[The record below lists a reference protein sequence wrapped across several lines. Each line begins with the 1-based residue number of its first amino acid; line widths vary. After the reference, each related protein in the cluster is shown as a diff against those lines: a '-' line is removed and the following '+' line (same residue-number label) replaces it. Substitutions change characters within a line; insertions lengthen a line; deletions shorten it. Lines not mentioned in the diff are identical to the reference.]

1 MIRLRLLICS
11 GVLAILIASVPPVVV
26 TRVAGQEPAAA
37 AATYTPGR
45 MPWGD
50 PDLQGIFDFQSDVP
64 FQRPLDLGNKTVF
77 ASPEDKAAYQR
88 RAGVNQAPPTR
99 PAAPDVGSYGAE
111 WTPRHVVPN
120 LRTSLIQDPPDG
132 RLPPM
137 TPEALQKYQALTDYR
152 RIHLNSY
159 DTYEDV
165 ATYERCISRPMPR
178 INQGYNSGTLIVQ
191 SPGWVAFLYEQLDTR
206 IIPLDGRPHV
216 DSNIRQW
223 NGDSRGHWEGNTL
236 VVDTTNL
243 SDQQK
248 GFPPAEPLRGGKE
261 GLVTTGSPLGDDI
274 PVGPY
279 DELGRSGYPQGN
291 FHLIERYTPI
301 DANTMNYEAT
311 IDDPTTWTRPF
322 TYLMPWRRET
332 DYQIFEYA
340 CHEGNYGLR
349 NALSAARYQEKL
361 AAEAA
366 KKKGRSGPK

>member
-11 GVLAILIASVPPVVV
+11 GVLAILIASVPAIVV
-26 TRVAGQEPAAA
+26 TPVAGQEPAAA

-45 MPWGD
+45 TPWGD
-50 PDLQGIFDFQSDVP
+50 PDLQGVFDFQSDVP

-77 ASPEDKAAYQR
+77 ASPEEKAAYRR
-88 RAGVNQAPPTR
+88 RAGVNSAPPTR

-111 WTPRHVVPN
+111 WTPRNVVPN
-120 LRTSLIQDPPDG
+120 LRTSLLQDPPDG
-132 RLPPM
+132 RLPAM
-137 TPEALQKYQALTDYR
+137 TPEALKKYQALTDYR
-152 RIHLNSY
+152 RTHLNSY

-178 INQGYNSGTLIVQ
+178 VNQGYNSGTLIVQ
-191 SPGWVAFLYEQLDTR
+191 SSGWVVFLYEQFDTR

-216 DSNIRQW
+216 DSKIRQW
-223 NGDSRGHWEGNTL
+223 NGDARGHWEGNTL

-248 GFPPAEPLRGGKE
+248 GFPPAEQLRGGKE

-311 IDDPTTWTRPF
+311 VDDPTTWTKPF
-322 TYLMPWRRET
+322 TYMMPWRRET

-340 CHEGNYGLR
+340 CHEANYGLR
-349 NALSAARYQEKL
+349 NALSGARYQEKL

-366 KKKGRSGPK
+366 KKQGKPGSK

>member
-1 MIRLRLLICS
+1 MME
-11 GVLAILIASVPPVVV
+11 
-26 TRVAGQEPAAA
+26 TR
-37 AATYTPGR
+37 
-45 MPWGD
+45 
-50 PDLQGIFDFQSDVP
+50 
-64 FQRPLDLGNKTVF
+64 F
-77 ASPEDKAAYQR
+77 ARY
-88 RAGVNQAPPTR
+88 
-99 PAAPDVGSYGAE
+99 AE
-111 WTPRHVVPN
+111 FN
-120 LRTSLIQDPPDG
+120 
-132 RLPPM
+132 
-137 TPEALQKYQALTDYR
+137 YR
-152 RIHLNSY
+152 RVHLNSY

-191 SPGWVAFLYEQLDTR
+191 SPGWVVFLYEQFDTR

-216 DSNIRQW
+216 DSKIRQW
-223 NGDSRGHWEGNTL
+223 NGDSRGHWERNTL

-243 SDQQK
+243 SDNQK
-248 GFPPAEPLRGGKE
+248 GFPPAEQLRDGKE
-261 GLVTTGSPLGDDI
+261 GLVTTGSPLGDNI

-311 IDDPTTWTRPF
+311 IDDPTTWTKPF

-340 CHEGNYGLR
+340 CHEANYGLR

-366 KKKGRSGPK
+366 KKKGKRGSK